1 MFIYFPNLLFGWF
14 IFMNVQ
20 LWFIMVLKPFVF
32 DVKAKKCLD
41 PILVELKKVVLKFSL
56 KLSTKRERVN
66 FNIQGGCVFLVY
78 MN

>member
-1 MFIYFPNLLFGWF
+1 
-14 IFMNVQ
+14 
-20 LWFIMVLKPFVF
+20 MVLKPFVF